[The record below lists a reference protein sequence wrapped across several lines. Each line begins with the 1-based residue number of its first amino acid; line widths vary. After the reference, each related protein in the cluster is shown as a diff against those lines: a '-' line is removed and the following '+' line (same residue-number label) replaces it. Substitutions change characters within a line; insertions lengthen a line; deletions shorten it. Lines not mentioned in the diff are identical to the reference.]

1 MGAAGGHAGHASL
14 PAARCW
20 TTAAICSSLFLL
32 LLEILG
38 LAVVRLEG
46 RRPQARELVLLAVL
60 CALAVLGRTAFFM
73 LPQFKPL
80 LAIVILAAMAFGA
93 EAGFLVGAAA
103 MLVSDMLM
111 GQGPWTP
118 YQMVAAGLVGA
129 LAGLLCRLGVLPKRR
144 IPMCIYGGLATV
156 VIYGGIL
163 NPASLL
169 LYQPNPTWPMILA
182 AYAAGLPM
190 DLVHAASTVCFLA
203 LIGPLVLEKLE
214 RIKTKYHL

>member
-1 MGAAGGHAGHASL
+1 
-14 PAARCW
+14 
-20 TTAAICSSLFLL
+20 
-32 LLEILG
+32 
-38 LAVVRLEG
+38 
-46 RRPQARELVLLAVL
+46 
-60 CALAVLGRTAFFM
+60 M

-182 AYAAGLPM
+182 AYAAGPS
-190 DLVHAASTVCFLA
+190 H
-203 LIGPLVLEKLE
+203 GPGPCGLDRVFSGADWPPGAGEAG
-214 RIKTKYHL
+214 TH